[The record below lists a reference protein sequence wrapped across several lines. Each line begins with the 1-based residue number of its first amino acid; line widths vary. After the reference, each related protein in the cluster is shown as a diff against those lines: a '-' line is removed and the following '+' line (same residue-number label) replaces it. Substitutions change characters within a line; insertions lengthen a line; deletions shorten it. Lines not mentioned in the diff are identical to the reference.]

1 MQKHKKRQ
9 RTVRLISWGMGTGRR
24 IETAIV
30 TLVLVLNQCLWPL
43 GPSKMALAEE
53 ADGGDSAIIIEAAPD
68 EAPEAVVEE
77 EPSVPDAPDVAA
89 EPITEQEGSELPD
102 DEPGLPDANAPPTGQ
117 TEEPSL
123 PKAPSTID
131 VTYKVVRGAD
141 EEAFTD
147 PAAVEAG
154 ATSNRV
160 RLDTDLGFED
170 GTEVELRISILL
182 DGNDITDRAEVA
194 PDGSWIEMP
203 AEIDLSKVEIEVTAT
218 AAMPEEVSPEAAEP
232 IEAEEAPS
240 AAEEDQMISEQ
251 PAEDTGDGMDQ
262 PAPNEPDQEASEQP
276 DDLLPDD
283 GDGEDSGEADA
294 EELDGE
300 AIAAQ
305 MAEFEAF
312 FEEAGLGEDE
322 QQAFMMQV
330 GIPLLA
336 AAGSTGTITSMRS
349 TGLGDGI
356 TAGYTWTLDGRQ
368 AYCMSGY
375 FADPVVGQT
384 LTRYSGNLG
393 IKELDYVL
401 YHGYDG
407 VTVTSVGG
415 LNAMRSIAATQA
427 AVWYVVGDKRPDIL
441 NTHGYSHNEN
451 YYNRLYGLDVIDGR
465 QDIFRAA
472 KALVDAATAYANS
485 GGGGPEAGFAQV
497 YLNDGSVH
505 DSAGYLIQHMAAV
518 GEKTGTLRLV
528 KVSASPSLTT
538 NLACYDL
545 AGAEYGVY
553 TDSSCSASSLAAT
566 IRTDTNGEGSATL
579 PAGTYYVKET
589 KASSGFLLDTE
600 VHTVTVPTGGT
611 GTVTSTEQ
619 PGNDPMN
626 ARVVKRDKD
635 TGEASPQGGG
645 TLAGAEFTLRYYD
658 NTDGDTAGAP
668 TRSWVFATNANGV
681 VLFRSATPISG
692 DEFFIGAGGTR
703 IFPVGTYTI
712 QETKAPE
719 GYILPSGGS
728 EVHTQV
734 VRVAGDGQTVTEMND
749 IIVDEQVKRGDVRW
763 VKTDDSG
770 RPMANVEFEITSQTT
785 GEKVTVRTDADGVF
799 DSSRASDKR
808 QAWMPHSSTPDS
820 SLGAFPYD
828 TYSVRELRSDAN
840 RSASTLLSFT
850 FTIDDSTAGK
860 TTDLG
865 TVENRIVTI
874 GTTLTEDGGTHY
886 VPAIGTVTLT
896 DTISYTNLEVGA
908 TYWFEGEL
916 YDKESGE
923 SLSITAKG
931 TEFIPTKTN
940 GTASMTY
947 EVDAEELAGKTVVC
961 FETLHCKDDD
971 GFTVSHEDIDDVA
984 QTVYFP
990 EIGTTLTGDE
1000 GEHEIVLSENIVL
1013 TDTVEYT
1020 NLEPGKTYTITGEL
1034 MDKAT
1039 GKANGITASTTFT
1052 PAEKDGEVEVTFT
1065 FKGVEVAGKTVVA
1078 FETVERDGKTW
1089 AVHADIDDENQTV
1102 NFPEISTTMVDA
1114 QGEHE
1119 SVVTDETVTLTDTV
1133 EYKALRP
1140 GEAYTMQ
1147 AELIDKDTEDV
1158 IATAET
1164 DFVPEAAD
1172 GTVDV
1177 VFEVPFADVEGKVT
1191 VCFETLTSEGR
1202 PVAIHADIA
1211 DEGQTVNFPS
1221 GGTTLTDA
1229 DGNHEVLATE
1239 SLTLTDTI
1247 EYKGL
1252 IVGKT
1257 YSVRGELMDKE
1268 TGEATGIVS
1277 GAIFTPEASSG
1288 TVTVE
1293 FTFDGIEMAGH
1304 TLVAFETVSRDGRDV
1319 IVHADIEDEDQ
1330 TVTIPKIGTTL
1341 TDEEGTK
1348 EVVSEGPIT
1357 LKDTVAYENLTPGR
1371 TYVVSGELYDKATNE
1386 SLGITATAEL
1396 VPEEADGTVDV
1407 MFEIADASA
1416 LKGRTVVAFETV
1428 EADGRTVAVHADI
1441 DDVEQTVE
1449 FPEIRTKAAG
1459 DNGTNRVL
1467 AGNPA
1472 TIVDTVSYTNLVP
1485 HKTYT
1490 MRGVLHVQNADGTDG
1505 GELKIDGKAVTA
1517 ETTFT
1522 PTAGNGTVEM
1532 AFTFDASALA
1542 GKSVVVFEQCYD
1554 GERLVAAHAD
1564 IADANQTVE
1573 VYALPH
1579 TGDATDLAS
1588 ASWAAA
1594 AGMAM
1599 AAIGAYL
1606 ARVRKEQSL

>member
-1 MQKHKKRQ
+1 MQKRKKRQ
-9 RTVRLISWGMGTGRR
+9 RSVRPIRWGMDTGRR

-77 EPSVPDAPDVAA
+77 EPSAPDAPDVAA
-89 EPITEQEGSELPD
+89 EPVVEQEEAEMPD
-102 DEPGLPDANAPPTGQ
+102 GEPGLPDANAPPTEQ
-117 TEEPSL
+117 AEEPSF
-123 PKAPSTID
+123 PEAPSAID
-131 VTYKVVRGAD
+131 VTYRVVRGAD
-141 EEAFTD
+141 EETFTD
-147 PAAVEAG
+147 SAAVEAG
-154 ATSNRV
+154 SASNRV
-160 RLDTDLGFED
+160 RLETDLGFED

-182 DGNDITDRAEVA
+182 DGNDIMDRVEVV
-194 PDGSWIEMP
+194 PDGSWIEIP
-203 AEIDLSKVEIEVTAT
+203 VEIDLSRVEIEVTAT
-218 AAMPEEVSPEAAEP
+218 VSTPEEDTPKAAEP
-232 IEAEEAPS
+232 VEAEEGLSEAV
-240 AAEEDQMISEQ
+240 EDQMIPEQ
-251 PAEDTGDGMDQ
+251 SAEDTGDSVDQ
-262 PAPNEPDQEASEQP
+262 PAPNEPDREASEQP
-276 DDLLPDD
+276 DDLPPHD
-283 GDGEDSGEADA
+283 GDEGVSGDADA

-427 AVWYVVGDKRPDIL
+427 AVWYVVGDKRSDIL
-441 NTHGYSHNEN
+441 NTHGYNHNEN

-528 KVSASPSLTT
+528 KVSANPSLTT
-538 NLACYDL
+538 NLACYGL

-566 IRTDTNGEGSATL
+566 IRTDSDGEGSATL

-635 TGEASPQGGG
+635 TGEASPQGSG

-658 NTDGDTAGAP
+658 NTNGDTAGAP

-719 GYILPSGGS
+719 GYMLPSGGS

-763 VKTDDSG
+763 VKTDDFG

-785 GEKVTVRTDADGVF
+785 GEKVTVRTDANGIF
-799 DSSRASDKR
+799 DSSRESDKR
-808 QAWMPHSSTPDS
+808 QAWMPHSSVPDS

-828 TYSVRELRSDAN
+828 TYSVRELRGDAN

-886 VPAIGTVTLT
+886 APAIGTVTLT
-896 DTISYTNLEVGA
+896 DTISYTNLEAGT

-916 YDKESGE
+916 YDKETGE
-923 SLSITAKG
+923 SLCVTAKG
-931 TEFIPTKTN
+931 DEFTPSKPD
-940 GTASMTY
+940 GTASMVY

-961 FETLHCKDDD
+961 FEILHCKGDD

-990 EIGTTLTGDE
+990 EIGTTLTGEE
-1000 GEHEIVLSENIVL
+1000 GEHEVMLSEDIVL
-1013 TDTVEYT
+1013 TDTVEYAS
-1020 NLEPGKTYTITGEL
+1020 LEPGKTYTVTGEL

-1039 GKANGITASTTFT
+1039 GASTGITASTTFT
-1052 PAEKDGEVEVTFT
+1052 PTEKDGEVEVTFT

-1089 AVHADIDDENQTV
+1089 AVHADIDDQNQTV

-1119 SVVTDETVTLTDTV
+1119 SVVADETVTLTDTV

-1147 AELIDKDTEDV
+1147 AELIDKDTEAI
-1158 IATAET
+1158 IAAAET
-1164 DFVPEAAD
+1164 EFVPEAAD

-1177 VFEVPFADVEGKVT
+1177 VFEVPYSDLEGKVT
-1191 VCFETLTSEGR
+1191 VCFETLVREGR
-1202 PVAIHADIA
+1202 EVAVHADIEDA
-1211 DEGQTVNFPS
+1211 GQTVNFPS

-1229 DGNHEVLATE
+1229 EGNHEVLATE
-1239 SLTLTDTI
+1239 NLTLTDTI

-1277 GAIFTPEASSG
+1277 GASFTPEASSG

-1319 IVHADIEDEDQ
+1319 IVHADIADEDQ

-1348 EVVSEGPIT
+1348 EVLSEGPIT

-1396 VPEEADGTVDV
+1396 VPEAADGTVDV

-1428 EADGRTVAVHADI
+1428 ETDGRTVAVHADI

-1459 DNGTNRVL
+1459 DNGTDRVL

-1472 TIVDTVSYTNLVP
+1472 TIVDTVSYANLVP
-1485 HKTYT
+1485 NKTYT
-1490 MRGVLHVQNADGTDG
+1490 MRGVLHVKNADGSDG

-1522 PTAGNGTVEM
+1522 PTAENGTVEM
-1532 AFTFDASALA
+1532 TFTFDASALA
-1542 GKSVVVFEQCYD
+1542 GKSVVVFERLYD

-1564 IADANQTVE
+1564 IADADQTVE

-1588 ASWAAA
+1588 ATWAAFVGTVIA
-1594 AGMAM
+1594 AT
-1599 AAIGAYL
+1599 GAHL
-1606 ARVRKEQSL
+1606 VFARKEQSL

>member
-1 MQKHKKRQ
+1 MQKRKKRTDTLHPI
-9 RTVRLISWGMGTGRR
+9 RWGMGTGRR

-30 TLVLVLNQCLWPL
+30 TLFLVLNQCLWPL
-43 GPSKMALAEE
+43 GPSMMALAEE
-53 ADGGDSAIIIEAAPD
+53 ADGGDSTIIIETAPE

-77 EPSVPDAPDVAA
+77 EPSVPDTPDDVA
-89 EPITEQEGSELPD
+89 EPIIEQEGSELPD
-102 DEPGLPDANAPPTGQ
+102 DEPGLPDANAPPTEQ

-123 PKAPSTID
+123 QEAPSTID
-131 VTYKVVRGAD
+131 VAYKVVRGTD

-147 PAAVEAG
+147 SAAVEAG
-154 ATSNRV
+154 AASNRV
-160 RLDTDLGFED
+160 LLDADLGFED

-182 DGNDITDRAEVA
+182 DGNDITDRADIA

-218 AAMPEEVSPEAAEP
+218 AAMPDEGSPEAAEP

-240 AAEEDQMISEQ
+240 AADEDQMIPEQ
-251 PAEDTGDGMDQ
+251 PAEDAGDGVDQ
-262 PAPNEPDQEASEQP
+262 PASNGLDQEASAQP
-276 DDLLPDD
+276 DDPLLDD
-283 GDGEDSGEADA
+283 GSGEDSGEAEA

-322 QQAFMMQV
+322 QQAFMMKV

-384 LTRYSGNLG
+384 LTRYDGNLG

-528 KVSASPSLTT
+528 KVSANPSLTT
-538 NLACYDL
+538 NLACYGL

-553 TDSSCSASSLAAT
+553 TESSCSASSLAAT
-566 IRTDTNGEGSATL
+566 IRTDSDGVGSATL

-589 KASSGFLLDTE
+589 KTSSGFLLDTE

-635 TGEASPQGGG
+635 TGEASPQGSG

-692 DEFFIGAGGTR
+692 DAFFTGAGGTR
-703 IFPVGTYTI
+703 VFPVGTYTI

-719 GYILPSGGS
+719 GYMLPSGGS

-828 TYSVRELRSDAN
+828 TYSVRELRGDAN

-850 FTIDDSTAGK
+850 FSIDDSTAGK

-886 VPAIGTVTLT
+886 APAIGTATLT
-896 DTISYTNLEVGA
+896 DTISYTNLEVGT

-916 YDKESGE
+916 YDKETGE
-923 SLSITAKG
+923 SLGITAKG
-931 TEFIPTKTN
+931 DEFTPSKPD
-940 GTASMTY
+940 GTASMVY

-961 FETLHCKDDD
+961 FETLHCKGDD

-1000 GEHEIVLSENIVL
+1000 GEHEVMLSEDILL
-1013 TDTVEYT
+1013 TDSVEYV
-1020 NLEPGKTYTITGEL
+1020 NLEPGKSYTVTGEL
-1034 MDKAT
+1034 MDKQT
-1039 GKANGITASTTFT
+1039 GESTGITASTDFT
-1052 PAEKDGEVEVTFT
+1052 PDASEGTVEVTFA
-1065 FKGVEVAGKTVVA
+1065 FKGAEAAGRTVVA
-1078 FETVERDGKTW
+1078 FETIEHEGRTW
-1089 AVHADIDDENQTV
+1089 AVHADIDDDDQTV
-1102 NFPEISTTMVDA
+1102 NVPEISTTLTDSE
-1114 QGEHE
+1114 GEHE
-1119 SVVTDETVTLTDTV
+1119 STVGDETIVLTDSV
-1133 EYKALRP
+1133 EYKGLVP
-1140 GEAYTMQ
+1140 GGEYTLS
-1147 AELIDKDTEDV
+1147 AELVDKDTGNV
-1158 IATAET
+1158 LGSGTATFIPAE
-1164 DFVPEAAD
+1164 AD

-1177 VFEVPFADVEGKVT
+1177 SIEVKRADVLGKVA
-1191 VCFETLTSEGR
+1191 VCFETLTRDGR
-1202 PVAIHADIA
+1202 DVAIHADIE
-1211 DEGQTVNFPS
+1211 DMGQTVNFPDA
-1221 GGTTLTDA
+1221 GTTLTDK

-1239 SLTLTDTI
+1239 TVTLVDTI
-1247 EYKGL
+1247 AYEGL
-1252 IVGKT
+1252 IAGKT
-1257 YSVRGELMDKE
+1257 YTVSGELYDKE
-1268 TGEATGIVS
+1268 TGDPTGIVS
-1277 GAIFTPEASSG
+1277 VQVEFTPEESSG
-1288 TVTVE
+1288 TVDVK
-1293 FTFDGIEMAGH
+1293 FTFPGIEWAGH
-1304 TLVAFETVSRDGRDV
+1304 ELVAFETVSRDGREV
-1319 IVHADIEDEDQ
+1319 IVHANLGDEGQ
-1330 TVTIPKIGTTL
+1330 AVNIPKIGTTL
-1341 TDEEGTK
+1341 ANDEGTK
-1348 EVVSEGPIT
+1348 EVVSEGSIV
-1357 LKDTVAYENLTPGR
+1357 LVDTVGYEGLVPSH
-1371 TYVVSGELYDKATNE
+1371 TYTVTGELVDKETGE
-1386 SLGITATAEL
+1386 SLGIVAQTEFT
-1396 VPEEADGTVDV
+1396 PEEADGTVDV
-1407 MFEIADASA
+1407 TFEIEDASS
-1416 LKGRTVVAFETV
+1416 LKGKTVVAFETV
-1428 EADGRTVAVHADI
+1428 EHGWREVAIHADI
-1441 DDVEQTVE
+1441 EDEAQTVQ
-1449 FPEIRTKAAG
+1449 FPEIRTTATG
-1459 DNGTNRVL
+1459 DNGTGRIL
-1467 AGNPA
+1467 AGSNA
-1472 TIVDTVSYTNLVP
+1472 RITDTVAYANLIP
-1485 HKTYT
+1485 GKTYT
-1490 MRGVLHVQNADGTDG
+1490 MRGELHIRNANGTDG
-1505 GELKIDGKAVTA
+1505 GILEVGGTVVTA
-1517 ETTFT
+1517 EITFT
-1522 PTAGNGTVEM
+1522 PEKSSGTIEM
-1532 AFTFDASALA
+1532 TFEFDASELS
-1542 GKSVVVFEQCYD
+1542 GRSVVVFERCYD
-1554 GERLVAAHAD
+1554 GEKLAAVHAD
-1564 IADANQTVE
+1564 IADAGQTVE
-1573 VYALPH
+1573 IYSLPH
-1579 TGDATDLAS
+1579 TGDANDSALWLLAAVAGLAFMAVGALKRKGHFTTD
-1588 ASWAAA
+1588 
-1594 AGMAM
+1594 
-1599 AAIGAYL
+1599 
-1606 ARVRKEQSL
+1606 